1 MRQPHGRQTDAVVPA
16 IFGVTRQGIRKSG
29 RFRPAGRGLLPG
41 FFCPLRLRGQ
51 YQPEVTPGTIRH
63 AGDFAAEFTG
73 GFAVE
78 RLCAPK
84 RSTSPVSTRYGGS
97 GAGSTSSASGT
108 RSHQPSTHHGPCG
121 LFVAR

>member
-78 RLCAPK
+78 AQ
-84 RSTSPVSTRYGGS
+84 PVFPANVKAGEYT
-97 GAGSTSSASGT
+97 GALT
-108 RSHQPSTHHGPCG
+108 
-121 LFVAR
+121 FVVTYQ